1 MITKGLINN
10 GEGDSM
16 LDIQTVVGP
25 ISVPEDEVVI
35 FPEGLLGFSHFKK
48 FIFVNDPN
56 DDVFVW
62 LQSCDKKDVAFPV
75 IEAGF
80 ITDINNLELAS
91 MDRQKLALDDQVQ
104 PDFYCIVRISNE
116 AKSMTAN
123 LKAPIVI
130 NQKDRVGYQFIMANQ
145 RLQVQYPV
153 FDVLKNRVGEDVEL
167 L

>member
-1 MITKGLINN
+1 MLINVGGGN
-10 GEGDSM
+10 SM
-16 LDIQTVVGP
+16 LDINTIVGP
-25 ISVPEDEVVI
+25 VRVPLDEVVI

-48 FIFVNDPN
+48 FIFVSDPS

-62 LQSCDKKDVAFPV
+62 LQSCDKKEVAFPV

-80 ITDINNLELAS
+80 IVETD
-91 MDRQKLALDDQVQ
+91 KLALTSSDRKKLALEESDVA
-104 PDFYCIVRISNE
+104 DFYCIVRVTSE
-116 AKSMTAN
+116 AKGMTAN

-145 RLQVQYPV
+145 KLQVQYPV
-153 FDVLKNRVGEDVEL
+153 FEVLKNRVADDVDL

>member
-1 MITKGLINN
+1 
-10 GEGDSM
+10 M
-16 LDIQTVVGP
+16 LDINTVVGQ
-25 ISVPEDEVVI
+25 ISAPEDEVLI

-48 FIFVNDPN
+48 FIFVNDPK

-62 LQSCDKKDVAFPV
+62 LQSCDKKEVAFPV

-80 ITDINNLELAS
+80 ITDIQNLELTRA
-91 MDRQKLALDDQVQ
+91 DRQKLALDDKDQ
-104 PDFYCIVRISNE
+104 PDYYCIVRVASE
-116 AKSMTAN
+116 AEGMTAN

-145 RLQVQYPV
+145 KLQVQYPV
-153 FDVLKNRVGEDVEL
+153 FEVLKNRVGDDVREDAEL

>member
-1 MITKGLINN
+1 
-10 GEGDSM
+10 M
-16 LDIQTVVGP
+16 LDINTVVGP
-25 ISVPEDEVVI
+25 ISVPLDEVVI

-62 LQSCDKKDVAFPV
+62 LQSCEKKEVAFPV

-80 ITDINNLELAS
+80 ITDIEDLELTKS
-91 MDRQKLALDDQVQ
+91 DRQKLALEENDQ
-104 PDFYCIVRISNE
+104 PDIYCIVRVTSE
-116 AKSMTAN
+116 AQGMTAN

-153 FDVLKNRVGEDVEL
+153 FEVLKNRVGDDAEL

>member
-1 MITKGLINN
+1 
-10 GEGDSM
+10 M
-16 LDIQTVVGP
+16 LDINTVVGL
-25 ISVPEDEVVI
+25 ISAPEEEIII

-48 FIFVNDPN
+48 FIFVNDPK

-62 LQSCDKKDVAFPV
+62 LQSCDKKEVAFPV

-80 ITDINNLELAS
+80 ITDVKDLDLTQA
-91 MDRQKLALDDQVQ
+91 DRQKLALDDLEQ
-104 PDFYCIVRISNE
+104 PDFYCIVRVSSE
-116 AKSMTAN
+116 AKGMTAN

-145 RLQVQYPV
+145 KLQVQYPV
-153 FDVLKNRVGEDVEL
+153 FDVLKNRTGEDAEL

>member
-1 MITKGLINN
+1 
-10 GEGDSM
+10 M
-16 LDIQTVVGP
+16 LDINTVVGLV
-25 ISVPEDEVVI
+25 SVPLDEVVI

-62 LQSCDKKDVAFPV
+62 LQSCDKKEVAFPV

-80 ITDINNLELAS
+80 ITDVENLELTSA
-91 MDRQKLALDDQVQ
+91 DRQKLALEETDIA
-104 PDFYCIVRISNE
+104 DFYCIVRVTTE
-116 AKSMTAN
+116 VQGMTAN

-130 NQKDRVGYQFIMANQ
+130 NQKDRVGYQFIMSNQ
-145 RLQVQYPV
+145 KLQVQYPV
-153 FDVLKNRVGEDVEL
+153 FDVLKNRVGDDAEL

>member
-1 MITKGLINN
+1 MIDVN
-10 GEGDSM
+10 
-16 LDIQTVVGP
+16 TVVGP
-25 ISVPEDEVVI
+25 IKVSQEDIVI

-48 FIFVNDPN
+48 FVFVNDPD

-62 LQSCDKKDVAFPV
+62 LQSCDKKEVAFPV

-80 ITDINNLELAS
+80 ITDIKDLELTKA
-91 MDRQKLALDDQVQ
+91 DKERLALEAEDSV
-104 PDFYCIVRISNE
+104 DFYCIVRITSE
-116 AKSMTAN
+116 AQGMTAN

-145 RLQVQYPV
+145 KLQVQYPV
-153 FDVLKNRVGEDVEL
+153 FDILKNRVGDDAEL

>member
-1 MITKGLINN
+1 
-10 GEGDSM
+10 M
-16 LDIQTVVGP
+16 LDINTVVGL
-25 ISVPEDEVVI
+25 ISAPEEEIII

-48 FIFVNDPN
+48 FIFVNDPK

-62 LQSCDKKDVAFPV
+62 LQSCDKKEVAFPV

-80 ITDINNLELAS
+80 ITDVQDLELTKA
-91 MDRQKLALDDQVQ
+91 DRQKLALDDIEQ
-104 PDFYCIVRISNE
+104 PDFYCIVRVSTE
-116 AKSMTAN
+116 AKGMTAN

-145 RLQVQYPV
+145 KLQVQYPV
-153 FDVLKNRVGEDVEL
+153 FDVLKNRAGEDAEL